1 MSNYR
6 TVDGDRLDLICWRH
20 YGSLDGRIVEQVL
33 EANKGLA
40 ADTVLP
46 SGVDITLP
54 DIMPETLEASL
65 W

>member
-1 MSNYR
+1 MNSVR
-6 TVDGDRLDLICWRH
+6 AVDGDRLDLICWRH

-40 ADTVLP
+40 LYDIIA
-46 SGVDITLP
+46 SGAIIFLP
-54 DIMPETLEASL
+54 DIEPAPLEASL